1 MDTLTPDIIAVLQY
15 LLPGFITAWIF
26 YAFTSYI
33 KPSQFERV
41 FQALIFTLIIQVIT
55 FLFKESLIYIGNYW
69 SVAEWRESFNL
80 IWSVVFAIILG
91 FVFSYYSNNDK
102 LHKFLRDKN
111 ITRETSYA
119 SEWFGA
125 FLKNVTY
132 IVLHLKDGRRLY
144 GWPREWPTDPKNGH
158 FVIEQASWLEEDN
171 EIELEEVNQVLIDTS
186 QVELVE
192 FMEKSW
198 ENKDG

>member
-41 FQALIFTLIIQVIT
+41 VQALIFTLIIQVIT
-55 FLFKESLIYIGNYW
+55 FLFKELLIYIGNYW

-144 GWPREWPTDPKNGH
+144 GWPIEWPTDPKNGH
-158 FVIEQASWLEEDN
+158 FVIEQASWLEENN
-171 EIELEEVNQVLIDTS
+171 EIELEGVNQVLIDTS

>member
-1 MDTLTPDIIAVLQY
+1 MASSAYSLVVLMLSGELFMRFSY
-15 LLPGFITAWIF
+15 LI
-26 YAFTSYI
+26 S
-33 KPSQFERV
+33 
-41 FQALIFTLIIQVIT
+41 
-55 FLFKESLIYIGNYW
+55 N
-69 SVAEWRESFNL
+69 SFNL
-80 IWSVVFAIILG
+80 IWSVIFAIILG
-91 FVFSYYSNNDK
+91 FIFSYYSNNDK

-158 FVIEQASWLEEDN
+158 FVIEQASWLEENN

>member
-1 MDTLTPDIIAVLQY
+1 M
-15 LLPGFITAWIF
+15 
-26 YAFTSYI
+26 
-33 KPSQFERV
+33 
-41 FQALIFTLIIQVIT
+41 
-55 FLFKESLIYIGNYW
+55 
-69 SVAEWRESFNL
+69 
-80 IWSVVFAIILG
+80 VFAIILG
-91 FVFSYYSNNDK
+91 FIFSYYSNNDK

-198 ENKDG
+198 ENKKMAKKGSNPPPPSPPPRSPGRGGANENASVNPPPPQRVKPPPPPPPPKRRN